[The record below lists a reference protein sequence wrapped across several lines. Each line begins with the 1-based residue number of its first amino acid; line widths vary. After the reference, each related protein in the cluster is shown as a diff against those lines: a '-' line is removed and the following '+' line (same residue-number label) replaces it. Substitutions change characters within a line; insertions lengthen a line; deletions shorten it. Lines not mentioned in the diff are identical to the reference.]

1 MLIEIEPTADG
12 VLVGCYND
20 NASNGLLA
28 GRQSGVTAVA

>member
-1 MLIEIEPTADG
+1 

-28 GRQSGVTAVA
+28 GRQSGVTAVAWGSW